1 VTVISPVWPTLP
13 ANKFKRWQMSVG
25 LCSKRVSLGVGKTGT
40 AKSSPAIDS
49 YQGIGHAYSMISGVL
64 LDLSGVI
71 YEGEKPLPGA
81 VNSITRLRDT
91 GLPLCFVTNTT
102 RSPKQVIKKKLERL
116 GLQVQDSEI
125 FTPAQAARDWLRKNN
140 RSPYLLVHPNFVREF
155 EGVQGGDE
163 RAVVVGDAGDAFNYA
178 ALNRAFR
185 ELIEG
190 AELLALAENRT
201 FKDAEGRLS
210 LDAGPFVR
218 ALEFAS
224 QRNAILIGKPSCEF
238 FASALAHIRCP
249 PEKAVIIGDDAE
261 ADVSGA
267 LRAGIGHA
275 LLVRTGKYRPG
286 DEQRF
291 KPPATAVVE
300 DIRAATAWIVAHH
313 FR

>member
-1 VTVISPVWPTLP
+1 
-13 ANKFKRWQMSVG
+13 M
-25 LCSKRVSLGVGKTGT
+25 VSRSCAGRGAWKGG
-40 AKSSPAIDS
+40 PAIDPCR
-49 YQGIGHAYSMISGVL
+49 GIGHADSMIGGVL

-81 VNSITRLRDT
+81 VNAVTRLRDR

-102 RSPKQVIKKKLERL
+102 RSTKQAVNKKLERL

-125 FTPAQAARDWLRKNN
+125 FTPAQAARDWLSKNN
-140 RSPYLLVHPNFVREF
+140 RSPYLLVHPNFVHEF
-155 EGVQGGDE
+155 EGVPGGDK
-163 RAVVVGDAGDAFNYA
+163 RAVVVGDAGDAFSYA
-178 ALNRAFR
+178 TLNRAFR

-201 FKDAEGRLS
+201 FRDAEGRLN
-210 LDAGPFVR
+210 LDAGPFIR

-224 QRNAILIGKPSCEF
+224 QRNAILMGKPSGAF
-238 FASALAHIRCP
+238 YASALAHIRCP
-249 PEKAVIIGDDAE
+249 PEKAVIVGDDAE

-291 KPPATAVVE
+291 KPPPTAVAD
-300 DIRAATAWIVAHH
+300 DIAAATNWIFAHH
-313 FR
+313 R

>member
-1 VTVISPVWPTLP
+1 
-13 ANKFKRWQMSVG
+13 
-25 LCSKRVSLGVGKTGT
+25 
-40 AKSSPAIDS
+40 
-49 YQGIGHAYSMISGVL
+49 MISGVL
-64 LDLSGVI
+64 LDLAGVI
-71 YEGEKPLPGA
+71 YEGEEPLPGA
-81 VNSITRLRDT
+81 VNAVARLRDR

-102 RSPKQVIKKKLERL
+102 RSTKQVVKKKLERL

-125 FTPAQAARDWLRKNN
+125 FTPTQAARDWLSKNN
-140 RSPYLLVHPNFVREF
+140 RSPYLLVHPNFVHEF
-155 EGVQGGDE
+155 EGVPGGHE
-163 RAVVVGDAGDAFNYA
+163 RAVVVGDAGDAFSYA

-201 FKDAEGRLS
+201 FRDAEGRLN

-224 QRNAILIGKPSCEF
+224 QRNAILMGKPSGEF
-238 FASALAHIRCP
+238 FASALAHMRCR

-261 ADVSGA
+261 VDVSGA

-291 KPPATAVVE
+291 KPPATAVVD
-300 DIRAATAWIVAHH
+300 DIGAATDWIVAHYH
-313 FR
+313 R